1 MTKMVG
7 LYNLEP
13 QYVNTAMMQVSQ
25 YHYEMGDVCEQYDHL
40 DPEGYDKVYAF
51 SIFSFTDKSM
61 VPKGAICG
69 GTGFSVLS
77 RLPPE
82 IEQCGYDYTIFPD
95 CNFSVVW
102 FSRGCSNNCGFCVVP
117 RKEGRIQPVKPKNLN
132 PFGKWIRVM
141 DNNFFA
147 NPEWR
152 EAIKQL
158 QEWGQ
163 PVELT
168 QGVDART
175 LDQEQCEALMSLKHV
190 NNKGKPGQIHMAW
203 DDPRD
208 DLESKLRQIAEWI
221 PPSKIMVYVLIG
233 YNTTPEQDQHRVN
246 VINSLGM
253 DPFAMPYDKHNYY
266 QKNFARYV
274 NGFVCKKIDDLT
286 GKPLQYDRYKYWR
299 NPQERKETPL
309 TMLS

>member
-1 MTKMVG
+1 MRIG

-13 QYVNTAMMQVSQ
+13 QYVNTAMMQVSM
-25 YHYEMGDVCEQYDHL
+25 YHRLRGDEPEQYVPLLHD
-40 DPEGYDKVYAF
+40 EYDKIYAF
-51 SIFSFTDKSM
+51 SIFDFT
-61 VPKGAICG
+61 PKTYVTKDMICG

-82 IEQCGYDYTIFPD
+82 IEACDYDYSIFPKCD
-95 CNFSVVW
+95 HSIVW
-102 FSRGCSNNCGFCVVP
+102 FSRGCSRNCGFCVVP
-117 RKEGRIQPVKPKNLN
+117 RKEGRIQAVKPKPLN
-132 PFGKWIRVM
+132 PKGTWIQVN

-152 EAIKQL
+152 DAIKQL

-163 PVELT
+163 PIQIQ

-175 LDQEQCEALMSLKHV
+175 LDREQAEALMTLKHV
-190 NNKGKPGQIHMAW
+190 NNKGRPGYIHMAW

-208 DLESKLRQIAEWI
+208 DLAPKLRQIAEWI
-221 PPSKIMVYVLIG
+221 PADRIMIYMLIG

-246 VINSLGM
+246 VINDLGM
-253 DPFAMPYDKHNYY
+253 NAFAMPYDKRDYY

-274 NGFVCKKIDDLT
+274 NGFVCKKIDEAT
-286 GKPLQYDRYKYWR
+286 GQRLQFDRYKHWR
-299 NPQERKETPL
+299 IPQARKETPL
-309 TMLS
+309 NALIY